1 MTETRVDFIPIRTNK
16 IPSATARINALI
28 NYLWKKKQETD
39 ISVFLE
45 EQKLIQL
52 QFHMSTRQCQ
62 HIMHKD
68 SILSREVQEE
78 ELSSIANGILNN
90 LASYQSVGASNYL
103 GLVLQ
108 YGSYQTIF
116 ECKQIIKTSSLITIT

>member
-78 ELSSIANGILNN
+78 ELSSIGEAETN
-90 LASYQSVGASNYL
+90 LSISRC
-103 GLVLQ
+103 
-108 YGSYQTIF
+108 I
-116 ECKQIIKTSSLITIT
+116 

>member
-1 MTETRVDFIPIRTNK
+1 MTETRIDFIPIRTNK

-28 NYLWKKKQETD
+28 NYLWKKKQETN
-39 ISVFLE
+39 ISIFLE

-68 SILSREVQEE
+68 GILSREVQEE
-78 ELSSIANGILNN
+78 ELSSIANLLNN
-90 LASYQSVGASNYL
+90 LRMQTNYKDFVFNHNYL
-103 GLVLQ
+103 KLLMNILEKSINN
-108 YGSYQTIF
+108 YNS
-116 ECKQIIKTSSLITIT
+116 

>member
-39 ISVFLE
+39 ISIFLE

-52 QFHMSTRQCQ
+52 QFHMSTRQWQ

-68 SILSREVQEE
+68 GILGREVQKE
-78 ELSSIANGILNN
+78 ELSLVFFSSSYYIINSRLPFTEYSQSIN
-90 LASYQSVGASNYL
+90 
-103 GLVLQ
+103 
-108 YGSYQTIF
+108 
-116 ECKQIIKTSSLITIT
+116 K